1 MNNPEWH
8 RISFLSVIH
17 FFISRGINII
27 KEVGFN
33 SAPIIVAGVV
43 AIDDTAFWFSIFG
56 LVLLAILLL
65 DALIIYWTFKFQ
77 ITHDQIIVKQGY
89 FTKEVLNLKYDRIQ
103 NVNISEPWYFK
114 PFKLVNCML
123 DSAGSN
129 TKEASIPGITKESA
143 DRVSQQVLNYQ
154 LSKNV
159 INDNENSEY
168 SEDKSTVQI
177 LKLSNVEVTKYGFTN
192 SMIFVVA
199 AATFPVIEKT
209 IERAGWDFTV
219 FLNEVAAFLPLPELP
234 ARIIIF
240 ILSFILFGLLLLSF
254 TAIGSFIRFHNF
266 ELHNESSKLK
276 RIAGLL
282 DRQQITVRKQKVQGI
297 SIKQNIFAK
306 LLNRVTLQFHQT
318 QSDRALNSKKQ
329 HLIIP
334 MLKSEQWQQY
344 VSWVFTDFSST
355 DIKFQKINR
364 QYLIRRSLM
373 VVIFPVVLLTTFLVI
388 TTTIHALII
397 LGVIPFGIAVFWQRY
412 RRYGYYINENYSV
425 IRSGF
430 IGVRY
435 TIFPLYKLQKLNE
448 TTTTGQRR
456 WQLGS
461 GEFQLAFGKVHL
473 PYIPISIINKIFNL
487 TLYKVESSTKNWL

>member
-8 RISFLSVIH
+8 RVSFLSVIH

-43 AIDDTAFWFSIFG
+43 AIDDTTFWFSIFG
-56 LVLLAILLL
+56 LVFLAVLLI
-65 DALIIYWTFKFQ
+65 DALILYWTFRFQ

-89 FTKEVLNLKYDRIQ
+89 FTKEVLNLKYERIQ
-103 NVNISEPWYFK
+103 NINISEPWYFK

-123 DSAGSN
+123 DSAGSVA
-129 TKEASIPGITKESA
+129 KEASIPGITKEAA
-143 DRVSQQVLNYQ
+143 DQVSQQVHNYQ
-154 LSKNV
+154 LEQNV
-159 INDNENSEY
+159 INDIDNTNTEE
-168 SEDKSTVQI
+168 KPTAQI

-199 AATFPVIEKT
+199 AAAFPVIEKT

-219 FLNEVAAFLPLPELP
+219 FLNEIATYLPFPELP

-254 TAIGSFIRFHNF
+254 TAIGSFIRFHNY
-266 ELHNESSKLK
+266 ELHNETTKLK

-282 DRQQITVRKQKVQGI
+282 DRQQIAVRKQKIQGI

-318 QSDRALNSKKQ
+318 QSDRVPNSKKQ

-334 MLKSEQWQQY
+334 MLKPDQWQQY
-344 VSWVFTDFSST
+344 VSWAFTDFSST

-364 QYLIRRSLM
+364 QYLIRRSLIA
-373 VVIFPVVLLTTFLVI
+373 VILPIASLTTFLVT

-397 LGVIPFGIAVFWQRY
+397 LGIIPFGIAIFWQRY
-412 RRYGYYINENYSV
+412 RRYGYYINENYGV

-435 TIFPLYKLQKLNE
+435 TIFPLYKLQKLVE
-448 TTTTGQRR
+448 TTTAGQRR
-456 WQLGS
+456 RQLCS
-461 GEFQLAFGKVHL
+461 SEFQLAFGKIHL
-473 PYIPISIINKIFNL
+473 PYLPVAILNKIFNL
-487 TLYKVESSTKNWL
+487 IIYKVESSNKNWL